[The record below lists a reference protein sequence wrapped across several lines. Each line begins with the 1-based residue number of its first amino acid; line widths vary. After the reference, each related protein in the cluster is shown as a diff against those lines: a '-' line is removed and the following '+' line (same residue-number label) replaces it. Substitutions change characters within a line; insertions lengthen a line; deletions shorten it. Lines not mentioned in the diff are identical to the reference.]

1 MSLATLFTKTA
12 SKLPHFYKRR
22 LNQVGFVIAVVS
34 LILQISLLLIRTD
47 IGVSNPEINMFVL
60 WNFTL
65 FQVKIM
71 LIHSKILLF
80 KVKTY
85 DYIFYVGRDYIL
97 SIYCLASP
105 NL

>member
-34 LILQISLLLIRTD
+34 LILQISLLFIRPD
-47 IGVSNPEINMFVL
+47 IGVSNLQNNMFVL
-60 WNFTL
+60 L

-71 LIHSKILLF
+71 LIHSNILLLQ
-80 KVKTY
+80 VKIY
-85 DYIFYVGRDYIL
+85 GYIFYVGRDHIL
-97 SIYCLASP
+97 SL
-105 NL
+105 